1 MSFQGKLEIDGKP
14 FNLIKFNLGLNQSID
29 QHNRPNATSR
39 GGVFSITIESSNNNA
54 MLEWMISPS
63 MMKNGTITFSR
74 RDNASSM
81 RTVRFTDA
89 FCVNYTEH
97 FDAVNEHPMSIDLTV
112 SARVLDFGGSL
123 TITNNWPGSYSDS
136 ASDSDSGTS
145 TTSIAAEEPT
155 PEVTPVEEPIAET
168 PVEPT
173 PEEGLATTPAGLEE
187 PSVEEVP
194 ATIGVDIDAGI
205 ADAETK
211 VDEVR
216 TEIEE
221 KKKEIREKKEEL
233 KEEGK
238 DIAEEYVPGSKEKI
252 NEVETEVKEKIAGAK
267 EELGKHMDD
276 VLTGFGGGDDI
287 PNPSDLFG

>member
-14 FNLIKFNLGLNQSID
+14 FNLIKFSLGLNQSID
-29 QHNRPNATSR
+29 QHNRPNSTSR

-81 RTVRFTDA
+81 RTVKFTDA

-97 FDAVNEHPMSIDLTV
+97 FDAINEHPMSIDLTI
-112 SARVLDFGGSL
+112 SSRVLDFGGSL

-136 ASDSDSGTS
+136 SSDGAATS
-145 TTSIAAEEPT
+145 TTISDEGITTTTTLEPETDISTTDTLIEPEIAT
-155 PEVTPVEEPIAET
+155 PETAN
-168 PVEPT
+168 
-173 PEEGLATTPAGLEE
+173 
-187 PSVEEVP
+187 
-194 ATIGVDIDAGI
+194 TIGQDLDEGI
-205 ADAETK
+205 ADVETK

-216 TEIEE
+216 TEIETKRE
-221 KKKEIREKKEEL
+221 EIKAKKEEL
-233 KEEGK
+233 KEEAK
-238 DIAEEYVPGSKEKI
+238 DIAEEYVPGSKEVI
-252 NEVETEVKEKIAGAK
+252 NEVEAEIKAGKEAVKEEIS
-267 EELGKHMDD
+267 KHYDD
-276 VLTGFGGGDDI
+276 VKNMFGGGDDGEDI